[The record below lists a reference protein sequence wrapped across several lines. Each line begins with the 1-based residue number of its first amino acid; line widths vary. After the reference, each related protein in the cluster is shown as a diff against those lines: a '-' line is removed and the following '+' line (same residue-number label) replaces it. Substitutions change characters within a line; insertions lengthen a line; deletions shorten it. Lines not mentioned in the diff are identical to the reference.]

1 MHYKKPVDS
10 SHTPYRCTGLKVRR
24 GGRRYAGGEWTMAA
38 VQISLLC
45 SGLSTASANTTC
57 WRETDPC
64 VFAGMCVMERGDFT
78 HPETRA
84 TDVV

>member
-1 MHYKKPVDS
+1 MHHEKPVDS
-10 SHTPYRCTGLKVRR
+10 SHTPYRCIGLKARR
-24 GGRRYAGGEWTMAA
+24 GGRRSAGDEWFMAA

-45 SGLSTASANTTC
+45 SGLSVAFANTTC
-57 WRETDPC
+57 WRETDSC
-64 VFAGMCVMERGDFT
+64 VCDGERGFHFT